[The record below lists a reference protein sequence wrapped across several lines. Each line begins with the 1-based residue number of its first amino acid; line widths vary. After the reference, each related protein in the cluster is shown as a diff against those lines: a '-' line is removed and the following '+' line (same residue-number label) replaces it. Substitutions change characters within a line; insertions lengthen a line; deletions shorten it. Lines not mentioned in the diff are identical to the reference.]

1 MSILSSLLDGSTTL
15 SKVIRPQQAK
25 QHLRR
30 VEELPELAWMM
41 RSSKSRRAFSLMLE
55 ARKLSGQDKL
65 HDAKKIYHQAIELDS
80 TYYRLHSFLA
90 MIYHRLGD
98 YENAQNYWGKALS
111 LRPND
116 VGSNLGLAETL
127 AATGKLME
135 GIQKIDDLQQLFP
148 KRGEILARRALF
160 TERAQ
165 NLLLSAE
172 YWRQAHGLETENPE
186 FALGLA
192 RVLIKLG
199 NRIEGKKILQ
209 NVKTLKPDHLPTQI
223 EVGNG
228 LLNLNFPSEAVKHF
242 QSLARSHEQSV
253 PVLNGLIR
261 SVDSARPIS
270 EVLNWWKEFLEW
282 DTLSKTYQSHTE
294 QRPPPQMPTERKTR
308 LLIVSYQNWNFM
320 QEIVEGLAANEQ
332 FEVRTLEFGREI
344 VTALEYLKAN
354 PAENSERLN
363 QHKNNFPLDVELL
376 EWADVVFCEWCVH
389 GMVWLTRHL
398 PSQTKLICRLHSFEA
413 YGPWPLMVDWSRVDH
428 LTFVADHIREYLD
441 DSLNLSRF
449 KNLTLSTVTP
459 AHPVENFILE
469 KNKDAAK
476 TLGMMGYNNSNKN
489 PLLALRILKQLTEAD
504 TEWKLRLVGHDW
516 SGKVLTESEE
526 KYRNEFYQFIEDHQL
541 ETHVIFDNWTY
552 DVQDW
557 LQKVGFM
564 ISASTREGT
573 HEAIA
578 QGMSSGAIPVV
589 RKWPLSLRWKGAER
603 RYPTALLFETPD
615 EATQKILQI
624 SNEGSLSEKSKQF
637 TEEAKQRFT
646 PQVVVSQISEMIRE

>member
-15 SKVIRPQQAK
+15 TKAIRPQQAK

-98 YENAQNYWGKALS
+98 YENAQNYWDKAIS

-116 VGSNLGLAETL
+116 IGSNLGLAETL
-127 AATGKLME
+127 AATGKLSE
-135 GIQKIDDLQQLFP
+135 GIQKIDDLKQLFP
-148 KRGEILARRALF
+148 KRGEVWARRALF
-160 TERAQ
+160 TERTQ
-165 NLLLSAE
+165 DLSLSAE
-172 YWRQAHGLETENPE
+172 YWRQANGLETENPE

-199 NRIEGKKILQ
+199 HREEGREILQ
-209 NVKTLKPDHLPTQI
+209 SVKELKPDHLPTQI

-228 LLNLNFPSEAVKHF
+228 LLSLDYPNEAVEHF
-242 QSLARSHEQSV
+242 QNLARNHEQSV

-270 EVLNWWKEFLEW
+270 EVLEWWKEFLDW
-282 DTLSKTYQSHTE
+282 NTLATTYQSHAE
-294 QRPPPQMPTERKTR
+294 QRATPKIPTERKTR

-320 QEIVEGLAANEQ
+320 QEIVEGLAANELY
-332 FEVRTLEFGREI
+332 EVRTLEFGREI

-354 PAENSERLN
+354 PAENQGRLN
-363 QHKNNFPLDVELL
+363 QHKNDFPLDVELL

-413 YGPWPLMVDWSRVDH
+413 YGPWPLLVDWSRVDH
-428 LTFVADHIREYLD
+428 LTFVADHIKEYLD
-441 DSLNLSRF
+441 ESLSLSQF

-459 AHPVENFILE
+459 AHPVEDFILE
-469 KNKDAAK
+469 KHQDAAK
-476 TLGMMGYNNSNKN
+476 SLGMMGYNNSNKN
-489 PLLALRILKQLTEAD
+489 PLFALRILKKLTEAD
-504 TEWKLRLVGHDW
+504 PEWKLRLVGHDW
-516 SGKVLTESEE
+516 SGKALTESEE
-526 KYRNEFYQFIEDHQL
+526 KYRDDFYQFIEDHQL
-541 ETHVIFDNWTY
+541 TAHVIFDDWTY
-552 DVQDW
+552 DVQNW
-557 LQKVGFM
+557 LQNVGFM

-589 RKWPLSLRWKGAER
+589 KKWPLSLRWKGAER
-603 RYPTALLFETPD
+603 RYPTALLFDTPD
-615 EATQKILQI
+615 EAAQQILQI
-624 SNEGSLSEKSKQF
+624 SNEESLSEKSAQF

-646 PQVVVSQISEMIRE
+646 PEIVVSQISEIIRE